1 MLLDNHT
8 KQSPIVG
15 VAGLGG
21 GINSYIFLSSG
32 SDYVIS
38 RSLRFNS
45 GDAAYLSRT
54 PSATGNRR
62 TWTWSN
68 WIKRSNLGSEQFLL
82 KSDVGGGNARDA
94 IRFESGDTLRVF
106 FNGTNGGDIVTT
118 QVFRDPSAWYH
129 LVLAVDTT
137 QATSA
142 NRVKIYING
151 SQITDFSTETYPT
164 QNYNTGTFVS
174 GKDSTIANDQ
184 NSNYLNG
191 YLADLHFV
199 DGQALT
205 PTSFGS
211 TDDNGVWQPKKFS
224 GSHGTNGFHLD
235 FKDNSSNAALGYD
248 AAGSNNWTVTN
259 LNAAG
264 GAATNGIAFDG
275 NDKVTFPGM
284 ALGTGNLTFEC
295 FFKLDSGT
303 SGFRR
308 IMSRTEGGAGNDL
321 IIRVH
326 TNGYMQWYFDSQEH
340 TGSTTVTTGV
350 WHHSAIVRSGSD
362 TISYY
367 YDGTRIGTDT
377 SNADMTLNA
386 VILAWG
392 NGSEYFTGQIYGA
405 RITKQALYTGASYTV
420 PTSAITTTSQ
430 GASSSNVVHLSATT
444 STTTTNSGTTGN
456 GTNDGDPSAVSGAYP
471 FGGVENIDSLIDSP
485 SQSVAD
491 ETDTGVG
498 GQITGN
504 YATYN
509 PVRPG
514 SGTKSNGNLTVTGT
528 GQVPDVASI
537 APNSGKWYAEIK
549 WDSGSYARVGLQDV
563 NIPTSDFGGVN
574 GQSYRYESNSGNVQ
588 PGGQTYSTYA
598 AGDIIG
604 VAFDCDA
611 GKLWLAKNG
620 TWQNSGNPAS
630 GTGAVATNLVSE
642 SHYAPASSSGSGS
655 SVFTLNAGQRA
666 FAYTAPTGFK
676 ALCTSN
682 LPEPTIADGSKYFD
696 TKLYTGNGGT
706 QSITMDNSALSPDF
720 VWIKCRNDGFEHQL
734 FDSVRGA
741 LKSLRSDNSSAEAT
755 VANSLTSFDSNG
767 FSLGGSQPVNHTKN
781 YAAWAWDAGSSNTT
795 IAAGSLNSSVYNQSQ
810 TWSSLVSTPN
820 TLRSGGGAFAYGAL
834 STIFDGNLANGVGTD
849 AGNLTL
855 NFSSGISASNST
867 VEVYIYHTYSATI
880 TAGGNTYTT
889 NTGASGTTEWVT
901 VSGVSGT
908 ITQITVNGSGSVGTC
923 GGIKIDG
930 KILVDSGVTPSNVPS
945 IASQVR
951 ASAESGFSIVSWT
964 GTGANGSLGHG
975 LNAEPE
981 LIIVKLR
988 NNTVGHDWSVYSKS
1002 TGNTHLIK
1010 LNDTPAASS
1019 AATAWNN
1026 TTPTSSVFTV
1036 GSGDAVNEN
1045 TKDVI
1050 AYCFAPVAGYSS
1062 FGKYTGNGDADG
1074 IFIYTGFTPS
1084 WLLFKRSDSSSD
1096 WSIYDT
1102 ARDPH
1107 NVAGDKLEP
1116 NTTDTES
1123 AEGAVVDILS
1133 NGFKF
1138 RRNSLENGGNDV
1150 YIYAAFASHP
1160 FQSARAR

>member
-1 MLLDNHT
+1 MLGNNYP

-15 VAGLGG
+15 VTGLGG

-32 SDYVIS
+32 GDYIIS

-45 GDAAYLSRT
+45 ADTSYLSKT
-54 PSATGNRR
+54 FSSDGNRR
-62 TWTWSN
+62 TNTISF
-68 WIKRSNLGSEQFLL
+68 WIKKVKIDASASFYRIFGSQQASHIYLYEDKIFW
-82 KSDVGGGNARDA
+82 DA
-94 IRFESGDTLRVF
+94 STTDNNSAAGYRW
-106 FNGTNGGDIVTT
+106 TNRL
-118 QVFRDPSAWYH
+118 FRDPSAWYH
-129 LVLAVDTT
+129 IVCTLDTT
-137 QATSA
+137 QSTASDRMRLYVNGVEETSFQGTA
-142 NRVKIYING
+142 NMG
-151 SQITDFSTETYPT
+151 Q
-164 QNYNTGTFVS
+164 
-174 GKDSTIANDQ
+174 NDQ
-184 NSNYLNG
+184 TGFSQGSIEHTFGYRSSNQGSAGGALDA
-191 YLADLHFV
+191 YLADIHFV
-199 DGQALT
+199 DGQALA
-205 PTSFGS
+205 PTSFGE

-224 GSHGTNGFHLD
+224 GAHGTNGFHLD
-235 FKDNSSNAALGYD
+235 FADNSSDAALGYD
-248 AAGSNNWTVTN
+248 AAGSNNFTVNN
-259 LNAAG
+259 LTATG

-284 ALGTGNLTFEC
+284 DLGTGNLTFEC

-308 IMSRTEGGAGNDL
+308 IMSRTDGGSGNDM

-367 YDGTRIGTDT
+367 YDGTRISTAT

-392 NGSEYFTGQIYGA
+392 HGSEYFTGQIYGA

-430 GASSSNVVHLSATT
+430 GAVSSNVVHLSATT

-456 GTNDGDPSAVSGAYP
+456 GTNDGDPSAVSAYP
-471 FGGVENIDSLIDSP
+471 FGGGAENIDSLIDSP

-509 PVRPG
+509 NVRVG
-514 SGTKSNGNLTVTGT
+514 SGTKSNGNLTVTGS

-574 GQSYRYESNSGNVQ
+574 GESYRYESNSGNVQ

-620 TWQNSGNPAS
+620 TWQNSGDPAG
-630 GTGAVATNLVSE
+630 GTGAVATNLVAGK
-642 SHYAPASSSGSGS
+642 HYAPANSSGSGS

-676 ALCTSN
+676 CLTVEN
-682 LPEPTIADGSKYFD
+682 LATPTIADGSKYFD
-696 TKLYTGNGGT
+696 VALDTGANILSAATGKT
-706 QSITMDNSALSPDF
+706 DNAGF
-720 VWIKCRNDGFEHQL
+720 VWIKDRDNNSTNHILFNKVNDAGMDGTPHMRSNTTQSETTCGTYSAPSGN
-734 FDSVRGA
+734 SVAWVWNGGT
-741 LKSLRSDNSSAEAT
+741 SFSNSAGSNGAT
-755 VANSLTSFDSNG
+755 VAT
-767 FSLGGSQPVNHTKN
+767 
-781 YAAWAWDAGSSNTT
+781 
-795 IAAGSLNSSVYNQSQ
+795 
-810 TWSSLVSTPN
+810 
-820 TLRSGGGAFAYGAL
+820 
-834 STIFDGNLANGVGTD
+834 
-849 AGNLTL
+849 
-855 NFSSGISASNST
+855 SGIANP
-867 VEVYIYHTYSATI
+867 A
-880 TAGGNTYTT
+880 A
-889 NTGASGTTEWVT
+889 
-901 VSGVSGT
+901 
-908 ITQITVNGSGSVGTC
+908 
-923 GGIKIDG
+923 
-930 KILVDSGVTPSNVPS
+930 
-945 IASQVR
+945 
-951 ASAESGFSIVSWT
+951 GFSIVKWT
-964 GTGANGSLGHG
+964 GSGANATLAHG
-975 LNAEPE
+975 LQSPPAM
-981 LIIVKLR
+981 IIQKR
-988 NNTVGHDWSVYSKS
+988 FTNPDSWHVYHESA
-1002 TGNTHLIK
+1002 GNTHYARLE
-1010 LNDTPAASS
+1010 NTDDFEPRAS
-1019 AATAWNN
+1019 AWNN
-1026 TTPTSSVFTV
+1026 TSPTSSVFSV
-1036 GSGDAVNEN
+1036 GDDGGVNGTGN
-1045 TKDVI
+1045 DYL
-1050 AYCFAPVAGYSS
+1050 AHCFAPVAGYSS
-1062 FGKYTGNGDADG
+1062 FGGYTGNGSADG
-1074 IFIYTGFTPS
+1074 IFIYTGFAPR
-1084 WLLFKRSDSSSD
+1084 WLLFKRSDSTSD

-1116 NTTDTES
+1116 NTTDNES
-1123 AEGAVVDILS
+1123 PEGAVVDILS

-1160 FQSARAR
+1160 FKTARAR